1 MNFLPPADFD
11 TRVKAVHSD
20 PLVARALW
28 AGLKPS
34 TRQTY
39 STATKS
45 FESFCAYHNR
55 APWPAPFDLLCSWIV
70 GRAFGQDDRLIPNQG
85 QIKPATINAYVAALR
100 SVHVDLKLPCTDF
113 DDEFMKR
120 LLAGIN
126 SLFPPERP
134 TERAPMTKDVLLR
147 LLDPCA
153 AVGETQLDALHL
165 NAAMTLAFG
174 GFLRTA
180 EFTHSAYEEA
190 LPDFRHLKLTIG
202 GLTISPSLDSL
213 QLFLPRSK
221 GDRTHKGVTILMAAT
236 NDLACPVRNVT
247 ALLQARSF
255 AGSADPLLTF
265 SWGGFE
271 RDHFLAA
278 VRRRLTVIGLPA
290 LHITGHSFRRGAAQH
305 ADEAGLSRDQIQIL
319 GRWSSDAVD
328 RYYRTSPQH
337 LFTLQRRF
345 AAQGEDRAQ
354 TTNNNIGA

>member
-1 MNFLPPADFD
+1 MNFLPPKDFV
-11 TRVKAVHSD
+11 TRVKAMHPN
-20 PLVARALW
+20 PLVAKALW

-34 TRQTY
+34 TRRTY

-45 FESFCAYHNR
+45 FESFCAHHNR
-55 APWPAPFDLLCSWIV
+55 APWPAPFDLLYSWIV
-70 GRAFGQDDRLIPNQG
+70 GRAFGEDSKLIPNQG
-85 QIKPATINAYVAALR
+85 QIRPATISAYVAALR
-100 SVHVDLKLPCTDF
+100 SVHVDLRLPCTDF
-113 DDEFMKR
+113 DDECIKR

-134 TERAPMTKDVLLR
+134 KERTPMTKDVLIR
-147 LLDPCA
+147 LLDPRA
-153 AVGETQLDALHL
+153 AAGETRMDALHL

-190 LPDFRHLKLTIG
+190 LPDFRHLKLTVG

-221 GDRTHKGVTILMAAT
+221 GDRTHKGVTIPMAAT
-236 NDLACPVRNVT
+236 NDLACPVRHVA
-247 ALLQARSF
+247 ALLQARPS
-255 AGSADPLLTF
+255 AGPTDPLLTF
-265 SWGGFE
+265 SWGGFD

-278 VRRRLTVIGLPA
+278 LRRRLTLIGLPA

-305 ADEAGLSRDQIQIL
+305 ADEAGLSRDQIQKL

-328 RYYRTSPQH
+328 RYYRTNPQH
-337 LFTLQRRF
+337 LFKLQRRF
-345 AAQGEDRAQ
+345 AAQ
-354 TTNNNIGA
+354 N